1 MTVALHHEI
10 RGTGPRVLFVNGT
23 GADLR
28 VKPNAFSSPLPERFT
43 VLAYDQRGQGRS
55 AVPPGPWTMADY
67 AEDAVALLDTVGW
80 DDAAVVGISFGGMV
94 AQELA
99 IRHPRRVTRL
109 VLAVT
114 SSGGAG
120 GSSYP
125 LHELRDVTR
134 STLER
139 LLQIGDRR
147 RDATWRKDN
156 DAFLDQA
163 FAIWAEQRQ
172 TQTSERARGAELQLE
187 ARRHHDAFDRLERIP
202 CPCLVVAGEYDD
214 LAPVANSER
223 LVAALRDA
231 RLEVLSGGHEVL
243 FEGPE
248 RWASVLEFLGT

>member
-1 MTVALHHEI
+1 MTVTLHHEI
-10 RGTGPRVLFVNGT
+10 RGDGPRVLFISGT

-28 VKPNAFSSPLPERFT
+28 LKPNAFSSPLPESFT

-67 AEDAVALLDTVGW
+67 ADDAAALLDAVGW
-80 DDAAVVGISFGGMV
+80 DDAAVVGVSFGGMV

-99 IRHPRRVTRL
+99 IRHPARVTRL

-125 LHELRDVTR
+125 LHELTDVTR
-134 STLER
+134 PTLER
-139 LLQIGDRR
+139 LLEIGDRR
-147 RDATWRKDN
+147 RDALWRKDN
-156 DAFLDQA
+156 DAFLEQA
-163 FAIWAEQRQ
+163 FAFWAEQRR
-172 TQTSERARGAELQLE
+172 TQSPDQARGAALQLE
-187 ARRHHDAFDRLERIP
+187 ARRGHDTFDRLDEIT

-223 LVAALRDA
+223 LVAALPDA
-231 RLEVLSGGHEVL
+231 RLEVLPGGHEVL
-243 FEGPE
+243 FETAE
-248 RWASVLEFLGT
+248 RWASVLEFLVR